1 VVARVGFRSRGV
13 LDCGV
18 THPEHRSQS
27 PKPLR
32 EWGSRCCAHMT
43 FVVRALDHRSF
54 GRLEWCNVRMDDL
67 VAWLRGLFHDFS
79 VRAPFGIGWELDR
92 AEPPLT
98 ATVTPADGWTALF
111 RLTGDDVGERL
122 NFADQLRVFLDT
134 ELDRPVPPC
143 PNHLAGLVPVRVDDT
158 VEWRCPEGD
167 FRCRV
172 GDYEEALWPPGLQ
185 EDPGNVAPMLAAR
198 FRRLDVR
205 GIQSVAVELRGRR
218 WVAVVEL
225 RPDGDETAVREA
237 AAPVV
242 VAAEPVDAMRT
253 VRLERPATET
263 EPAHRALT
271 IAGTPMRLAMCGG
284 RLGRAVVVGHYVP
297 RRRRLCPIA
306 PPASDR
312 AARRCARTGRCRR
325 TVRVRGGSRLLRR
338 RVWRDGPRSR

>member
-1 VVARVGFRSRGV
+1 
-13 LDCGV
+13 
-18 THPEHRSQS
+18 
-27 PKPLR
+27 
-32 EWGSRCCAHMT
+32 MT

-79 VRAPFGIGWELDR
+79 VRAPFGLGWELDR
-92 AEPPLT
+92 AQPPLT

-242 VAAEPVDAMRT
+242 VEAEPVDAMRT
-253 VRLERPATET
+253 VRLERPATERSRLT
-263 EPAHRALT
+263 EPLPSPVLRCDWPCAVADLAEPSSLATMTSSSTTSLSDCSPSIGSGRPAVRSYWTLQANHSRT
-271 IAGTPMRLAMCGG
+271 RGIASAASAGLA
-284 RLGRAVVVGHYVP
+284 
-297 RRRRLCPIA
+297 
-306 PPASDR
+306 
-312 AARRCARTGRCRR
+312 
-325 TVRVRGGSRLLRR
+325 
-338 RVWRDGPRSR
+338 

>member
-1 VVARVGFRSRGV
+1 
-13 LDCGV
+13 
-18 THPEHRSQS
+18 
-27 PKPLR
+27 
-32 EWGSRCCAHMT
+32 MT

-253 VRLERPATET
+253 VRLERLATET

-284 RLGRAVVVGHYVP
+284 RLGRAVVVGHYDVLVDDVFV
-297 RRRRLCPIA
+297 RLLPQHRIG
-306 PPASDR
+306 PPGGALVLDAAGEPFAYEGDR
-312 AARRCARTGRCRR
+312 VCCVGGFGVTGP
-325 TVRVRGGSRLLRR
+325 VRGETRVFNAGELR
-338 RVWRDGPRSR
+338 VYE